1 MKHLETMRRMDA
13 ATPLTSL
20 TDSNT
25 QPIQAALSTNGSAQ
39 RIRAIFLD
47 RDGVINALRPG
58 HVTGWKAFQFLPG
71 ALAAIRQLSLLD
83 WPIVVATNQSA
94 VGRGLLS
101 ADGLAEIHRRMVA
114 GVEHAGGRIDLIVH
128 CPHMPEDDCTCR
140 KPGAGLFR
148 DAAERLNVT
157 LTESYFVGDTLTDLG
172 AAQQL
177 GMTFV
182 LVRTGLGA
190 KSIAEQPVLAGQA
203 DWLADSIADASQ
215 WILERE
221 GAVVD
226 TRPERQAA

>member
-1 MKHLETMRRMDA
+1 MGRMDA
-13 ATPLTSL
+13 SVLLNPVTEPQP
-20 TDSNT
+20 
-25 QPIQAALSTNGSAQ
+25 QPIQAAPSTNGSAQ
-39 RIRAIFLD
+39 TERAIFLD

-71 ALAAIRQLSLLD
+71 ALEAIRQLSLLN
-83 WPIVVATNQSA
+83 WPIIVATNQSA
-94 VGRGLLS
+94 IGRGLLS
-101 ADGLAEIHRRMVA
+101 ADGLEEIHGRMLA
-114 GVEHAGGRIDLIVH
+114 GVEQAGGRIDLIVH
-128 CPHMPEDDCTCR
+128 CPHMPEDECTCR
-140 KPGAGLFR
+140 KPEPGLFH

-157 LTESYFVGDTLTDLG
+157 LTESYFVGDTLSDLG

-182 LVRTGLGA
+182 LVRTGLG
-190 KSIAEQPVLAGQA
+190 SMSLEEQPLLARQA

-221 GAVVD
+221 DAVVD

>member
-1 MKHLETMRRMDA
+1 MKYSETKGRVGA
-13 ATPLTSL
+13 AKYLTPLI
-20 TDSNT
+20 DSKP
-25 QPIQAALSTNGSAQ
+25 QLIQAASSTNGPAS
-39 RIRAIFLD
+39 RGGAIFLD

-58 HVTGWKAFQFLPG
+58 YVTGWHEFQFLPG

-114 GVEHAGGRIDLIVH
+114 GVENASGRIDLIVH
-128 CPHMPEDDCTCR
+128 GPHMPEDGCICR
-140 KPGAGLFR
+140 KPEPGLFH

-157 LTESYFVGDTLTDLG
+157 LTESYFVGDTVGDLG

-182 LVRTGLGA
+182 LVRTGLGVM
-190 KSIAEQPVLAGQA
+190 SLAEQPVLAGQA
-203 DWLADSIADASQ
+203 DWLADSITDASQ

-221 GAVVD
+221 GAVVE